1 MDYHL
6 TSPKKLIGEVSFII
20 PFLLHINYVSKFE
33 RRKYM
38 KVIVNSY
45 LRRIGFEAEFNKT
58 LSEVKDIVYKMLDD
72 FPCAVDLNGEVNI
85 QTHPYKENVF
95 RIVIN
100 SLIEGVAI
108 YEYEEGSDPELVS
121 AMDDFFFNNV
131 NSIKDFI
138 EHKLNTTI
146 KIDRRLLDYDVASLD
161 ADIQFETEGSE
172 DAYIEAMN
180 IEDIIVK
187 NLSIFKPVI
196 KMAQGVISGVKFVI
210 GKVVIELLPDEV
222 IDYRS
227 KYDDHNIWEMSR
239 SENVAIDAIK
249 SAMFDRNKA
258 INILSAIL
266 NEGFVEDRDY
276 VRTIMGM
283 YTN

>member
-1 MDYHL
+1 
-6 TSPKKLIGEVSFII
+6 
-20 PFLLHINYVSKFE
+20 
-33 RRKYM
+33 M

-58 LSEVKDIVYKMLDD
+58 LSEVRDIVYKMLDD
-72 FPCAVDLNGEVNI
+72 FPCVVDLNGEVNI
-85 QTHPYKENVF
+85 QAHPYKENVF

-258 INILSAIL
+258 VNILSAIL
-266 NEGFVEDRDY
+266 TEGFVEDRDY

>member
-1 MDYHL
+1 
-6 TSPKKLIGEVSFII
+6 
-20 PFLLHINYVSKFE
+20 
-33 RRKYM
+33 M

-72 FPCAVDLNGEVNI
+72 FPCAIDLNGEVNI
-85 QTHPYKENVF
+85 QAHPYKENVF

-249 SAMFDRNKA
+249 SAMFDRNNA
-258 INILSAIL
+258 INILNAIL
-266 NEGFVEDRDY
+266 TEGFVEDRDY